1 MNLTEQELN
10 LMEQKP
16 RNLSDDKKKER
27 RKIYMRE
34 YNKKLRPTQEVKDY
48 SNHNLTEEE
57 INLLQQKPRNLSDEQ
72 KRERE
77 NLYQR
82 IRTKKLKKPKITT
95 KDGGK
100 PKITTKEECIKN
112 FTEEEKRIYGI
123 LPKFLNDD
131 EKKIRHK
138 LYKRLFRINNKKDNN
153 QDYYNKKEK
162 LSQTT
167 YYQKN
172 KEELN
177 RKEKEYRKTE
187 KGYKKSKKHRWEQQG
202 LNMEN
207 FEEVFER
214 YIKTTKCDFCEIEL
228 VMRVKMCAVSKC
240 MDHDHTTGE
249 FRNILCS
256 PCNVRRK

>member
-10 LMEQKP
+10 LMKQKP
-16 RNLSDDKKKER
+16 RNLSDEQKKER
-27 RKIYMRE
+27 RQIYMRE

-48 SNHNLTEEE
+48 SNLNLTKEE
-57 INLLQQKPRNLSDEQ
+57 INLLQQKPKNLSDEK
-72 KRERE
+72 KRERN
-77 NLYQR
+77 NLQQR
-82 IRTKKLKKPKITT
+82 IKTKKL
-95 KDGGK
+95 GK
-100 PKITTKEECIKN
+100 PKITTEEECINK

-123 LPKFLNDD
+123 LPKFLNEE
-131 EKKIRHK
+131 EKRVRHK
-138 LYKRLFRINNKKDNN
+138 LCRRIRRLNEKKQN
-153 QDYYNKKEK
+153 QTNYYNN
-162 LSQTT
+162 
-167 YYQKN
+167 N

-177 RKEKEYRKTE
+177 RKEREYRKTD
-187 KGYKKSKKHRWEQQG
+187 KGYKQSKKHRWEQQG

-256 PCNVRRK
+256 SCNVRRK

>member
-10 LMEQKP
+10 LMKQKP
-16 RNLSDDKKKER
+16 RNLSDEQKKER
-27 RKIYMRE
+27 RQIYMRE

-48 SNHNLTEEE
+48 SNLNLTKEE
-57 INLLQQKPRNLSDEQ
+57 INLLQQKPKNLSDEK
-72 KRERE
+72 KRERN
-77 NLYQR
+77 NLQQR
-82 IRTKKLKKPKITT
+82 IKTKKL
-95 KDGGK
+95 GK
-100 PKITTKEECIKN
+100 PKITTEEECINK
-112 FTEEEKRIYGI
+112 FTEEEKRIYET

-131 EKKIRHK
+131 EKRIKNK
-138 LYKRLFRINNKKDNN
+138 LYKRIRRIEGLCIVQENE
-153 QDYYNKKEK
+153 YYNN
-162 LSQTT
+162 
-167 YYQKN
+167 N

-177 RKEKEYRKTE
+177 RKVKEYSKTD
-187 KGYKKSKKHRWEQQG
+187 KGYKQSKKHRWEQQG

-256 PCNVRRK
+256 SCNVRRK